1 MMRGVRILL
10 KVGATAVA
18 LWVATVLIDGIT
30 LGDQTTPRRILT
42 LVAVAVIFGLVNAV
56 LKPIIKTLGCA
67 FYVVTLGLI
76 GLVVNALLLWLTS
89 ELAERL
95 DLPFHVTGFWPAFW
109 GAIVV
114 GVVGWLPHLFL
125 PDGDEDRGRGRDRD
139 RDRD

>member
-1 MMRGVRILL
+1 MRILL
-10 KVGATAVA
+10 KVVATAVA

-30 LGDQTTPRRILT
+30 LGDQTTGRRILT

-67 FYVVTLGLI
+67 FYVITLGLI

-89 ELAERL
+89 ELAEGL

-114 GVVGWLPHLFL
+114 GVVGWLLHLFL
-125 PDGDEDRGRGRDRD
+125 PDDDDDKDRD
-139 RDRD
+139 

>member
-30 LGDQTTPRRILT
+30 LGDQTTSRRILT
-42 LVAVAVIFGLVNAV
+42 LVAVAVIFGVVNAV

-67 FYVVTLGLI
+67 FYVITLGLI

-89 ELAERL
+89 ELAEGL
-95 DLPFHVTGFWPAFW
+95 ELPFHVSGFWPAFW

-114 GVVGWLPHLFL
+114 GVVGWLLHLFI
-125 PDGDEDRGRGRDRD
+125 PDDDDD
-139 RDRD
+139 DD